1 MACNTK
7 RTYIEHY
14 IFIDHKLTKNKS
26 DPFVGFPFGD
36 QRFFFFYSDTAGTR
50 FQHVGEEKLK
60 KRKERENVRFLTTWL
75 DSSALVV
82 LAELAISLSQDP
94 EEAWLRI
101 CKRERGEA
109 NGDSHGC
116 LTGSGVKKKK
126 QRIWV
131 RVSERE

>member
-1 MACNTK
+1 M
-7 RTYIEHY
+7 
-14 IFIDHKLTKNKS
+14 
-26 DPFVGFPFGD
+26 
-36 QRFFFFYSDTAGTR
+36 
-50 FQHVGEEKLK
+50 
-60 KRKERENVRFLTTWL
+60 
-75 DSSALVV
+75 VV
-82 LAELAISLSQDP
+82 LAEHAISLSQDP

-101 CKRERGEA
+101 CERERGEA